1 MSHSNPDS
9 TLYCQVVDNKGSTG
23 IAHIAHT
30 FAPASRRCVLY
41 RGVLSCKLPLYG
53 YNEFPFILLKIKVVL
68 TIARDGCAGSPPVC
82 PCPASTAP
90 PQGHLHAKQDLT
102 RYIAIWAKFANSP
115 VYSIS

>member
-68 TIARDGCAGSPPVC
+68 LRETGVQGVPPCLGALPARPSRRP
-82 PCPASTAP
+82 SS
-90 PQGHLHAKQDLT
+90 
-102 RYIAIWAKFANSP
+102 YIFYIYN
-115 VYSIS
+115 